1 MLLIENVGLPQSLL
15 AYKPFIIRDLSF
27 LVINEDTVNHEWKRL
42 LFTDSYTQTKNN
54 IKIDY
59 TQEAVERKALE
70 VISKSLGYLISPLY
84 SLKITTLF

>member
-1 MLLIENVGLPQSLL
+1 ME
-15 AYKPFIIRDLSF
+15 KTF
-27 LVINEDTVNHEWKRL
+27 

-54 IKIDY
+54 IKIEY

>member
-1 MLLIENVGLPQSLL
+1 MKTQLIMNGKDFYSLIHTH
-15 AYKPFIIRDLSF
+15 KPK
-27 LVINEDTVNHEWKRL
+27 T
-42 LFTDSYTQTKNN
+42 
-54 IKIDY
+54 IKKIEY